1 MCSPTYHPTDH
12 LDYISHQ
19 QDIKH
24 KATQCAPP
32 LQSADRFDKGGVL
45 GFKGSPKAYF
55 RRDPRGGKVL
65 V

>member
-24 KATQCAPP
+24 KATHPP
-32 LQSADRFDKGGVL
+32 LPKSAERFDKGGVL
-45 GFKGSPKAYF
+45 GFKGSPKPYF